1 VRGISS
7 RLRPPRRIK
16 KPWGY
21 EIIWAITNK
30 YAGKILHIRRGEA
43 LSLQSH
49 RKKDESIYL
58 YSGALMIELEK
69 NGRIVATRIGQG
81 SAVRITPGMKHR
93 LTALRTSTVFEV
105 STPHLSDVVRFEDRY
120 GRV

>member
-1 VRGISS
+1 MRSISS
-7 RLRPPRRIK
+7 RLSPPRRVE

-21 EIIWAITNK
+21 EILWAITNK
-30 YAGKILHIRRGEA
+30 YAGKILYIRRGEA

-49 RKKDESIYL
+49 RKKDESLYL
-58 YSGALMIELEK
+58 YSGALIIEVEK
-69 NGRIVATRIGQG
+69 NGRMVATRMGKG
-81 SAVRITPGMKHR
+81 NAVRIPPGIKHR

>member
-1 VRGISS
+1 VRGKSS
-7 RLRPPRRIK
+7 RLRPPRKIR

-21 EIIWAITNK
+21 EILWAVTNK

-49 RKKDESIYL
+49 RRKDESIYL
-58 YSGALMIELEK
+58 YSGELVIELEK
-69 NGRIVATRIGQG
+69 NGKMVATRIHKGE
-81 SAVRITPGMKHR
+81 AVRIPQGMKHR
-93 LTALRTSTVFEV
+93 FTALRTSTVFEV